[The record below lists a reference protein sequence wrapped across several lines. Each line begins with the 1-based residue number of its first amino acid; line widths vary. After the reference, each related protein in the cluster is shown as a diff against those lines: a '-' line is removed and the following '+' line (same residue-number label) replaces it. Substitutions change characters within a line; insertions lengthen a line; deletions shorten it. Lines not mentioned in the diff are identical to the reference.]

1 MLWYD
6 FFLKWLSGIIVRRVL
21 IFFAFSTLD
30 MAIQRIIKGKVPL
43 SKSDLEVAERALI
56 SLFLWE
62 TMLGLSDDCALFC

>member
-6 FFLKWLSGIIVRRVL
+6 FFLKWLSDFIVRRVF

-30 MAIQRIIKGKVPL
+30 MAIQGIIKGKVPL
-43 SKSDLEVAERALI
+43 SKSDLEEGERTLI